1 MPFVVEMKG
10 AVTSTKNPETTP
22 EPRNFIDFFHTCM
35 VFNTQTFSKKRR
47 EKKYYSKLRYY
58 ILFSS
63 PLNSQVSKS
72 FVKCC

>member
-1 MPFVVEMKG
+1 MPFVVQMRG

-22 EPRNFIDFFHTCM
+22 EPRNFIDFFTLAW
-35 VFNTQTFSKKRR
+35 FSTPKPLERKKR
-47 EKKYYSKLRYY
+47 EKKYYLKLRYY

-63 PLNSQVSKS
+63 FFKLQVSKS